1 MKTLSKILI
10 PLASVCVIFA
20 LLFLPILRISLGGT
34 LISNESLGIDE
45 YNSVVR
51 LAQTASDENSQLH
64 SYIELFKQYSANNEG
79 GSIKDLIPSIN
90 WLYVS
95 IAMLALILV
104 FMLLIVV
111 FGIFTN
117 KRMLTAGFA
126 AGGMLSTVLMS
137 KFFDKFALPFVNG
150 TINVS
155 TLLSKVTPSTTTTAD
170 GTTVDLSGAMSSLSD
185 ALSESLGINLS
196 GLANSL
202 VSFKSLEIS
211 FATTGVLLAFGA
223 VILLAIVFNMSIKNE
238 NAGKLSK

>member
-10 PLASVCVIFA
+10 PLASLCVILA
-20 LLFLPILRISLGGT
+20 LLFLPMLRISLGGT
-34 LISNESLGIDE
+34 LISNQSLGIDE

-51 LAQTASDENSQLH
+51 LAQAANDENSQLA

-79 GSIKDLIPSIN
+79 GSLKDLIPSVN
-90 WLYVS
+90 WLYAA
-95 IAMLALILV
+95 IACLALILV
-104 FMLLIVV
+104 FMLLIVI
-111 FGIFTN
+111 FGIFTE
-117 KRMLTAGFA
+117 KRLLTAGFA

-137 KFFDKFALPFVNG
+137 KFFDKFALPFING

-155 TLLSKVTPSTTTTAD
+155 TLLSNVTPGTTTAAD
-170 GTTVDLSGAMSSLSD
+170 GTTVDLSGALSTLSD
-185 ALSESLGINLS
+185 ALSESLGLNLS

-238 NAGKLSK
+238 NTGKLPG

>member
-1 MKTLSKILI
+1 MKILSKILI
-10 PLASVCVIFA
+10 PLASLCVILA

-34 LISNESLGIDE
+34 LISNASLGIDE
-45 YNSVVR
+45 YNSVVS
-51 LAQTASDENSQLH
+51 LAKTASDENSQLH
-64 SYIELFKQYSANNEG
+64 SYIELFKQYAANNEG
-79 GSIKDLIPSIN
+79 GSIKELIPSIN
-90 WLYVS
+90 WLYVA

-104 FMLLIVV
+104 FMLLIVI
-111 FGIFTN
+111 FGIFSE
-117 KRMLTAGFA
+117 KRLLTAGFA

-155 TLLSKVTPSTTTTAD
+155 SLLSGINTGTTTTAD
-170 GTTVDLSGAMSSLSD
+170 GTTVDLSGALSTLSD
-185 ALSESLGINLS
+185 ALSESLGLNLS

-202 VSFKSLEIS
+202 VSFKALEIS

-238 NAGKLSK
+238 NTGKLPG